1 MSRSHKAGSHKEAAL
16 SRWSR
21 LKLESTGVATEPE
34 ESAEQTAES
43 VTGDAEKVD
52 VRRREDEAL
61 IELPP
66 IDELGPES
74 DFQGFMDSRVDDN
87 LRRAA
92 LKKLFSDPHFNV
104 TDGLDVYAEDYTKL
118 ESMTPAMVAGLKHA
132 RGLLFGDVDGDD
144 RADSTQAASDLAST
158 AVDEASPEAT
168 LAAHAENPLRESV
181 DPGSHKENDGHS
193 QNGNSENGDAKYIDA
208 KYCEAKTGGNAIQ
221 SPGERRTKV

>member
-1 MSRSHKAGSHKEAAL
+1 MPRSHKAGSHKEAAL

-21 LKLESTGVATEPE
+21 LKLESTGTATEPE

-43 VTGDAEKVD
+43 QESVTGDAGKVD
-52 VRRREDEAL
+52 VRRRGDEAL

-66 IDELGPES
+66 IDELGPNS
-74 DFQGFMDSRVDDN
+74 DFQGFMDPRVDDS

-92 LKKLFSDPHFNV
+92 LKKLFSDPLFNV

-144 RADSTQAASDLAST
+144 QADSTQAASDLAGT
-158 AVDEASPEAT
+158 AVDKASQEAT
-168 LAAHAENPLRESV
+168 LAAHAENPQRESF
-181 DPGSHKENDGHS
+181 DPGSHEENDGNS
-193 QNGNSENGDAKYIDA
+193 QNGDAKYSD
-208 KYCEAKTGGNAIQ
+208 AKTGGNAIQ
-221 SPGERRTKV
+221 SPGERKTKV